1 MSIKSEN
8 PQEMNAEEC
17 MTDNCPSSKLSP
29 IDYNGTEIAISGIKF
44 NTADIVRVI
53 NLVMTIVTFS
63 TPPIAREKAERTKCD
78 IYINPEWDP
87 RDASCET
94 YQGVDISYNR
104 LLRVFLNLDF
114 YRQLITGTD
123 KVDKKTTSTVSIHQK
138 QQKLAELKKTLIT
151 VTRVCEKNPNA
162 QDLQKRVS
170 SIKKE
175 IETLDAELT
184 TPKTSMPKKETVAE
198 VGSIEYYMN
207 TVANAKKFK
216 LLLAAALYP
225 CYKPFLFDDNG
236 KFKMNL
242 CEVICLT
249 YEARHNKKKWNERMI
264 KQQEMEEK
272 QNELIAIY
280 KRLTN
285 AGSADDNWRSKKED
299 TGDLCEKFTRWACA
313 KSNQCTIRAREEELF
328 NKWYSLQIHCLNL
341 RTIPGSQEVSKM
353 FNKACYEWNKKNA
366 PAPVIKPT
374 DGISLRPC
382 NTYKKV
388 KSTVPETIKAAVS
401 IVPEVV
407 EEETEEAPKPDLHT
421 LILPIGHCNNF
432 VRRAWLN
439 QHDGEYDDIATWSIE
454 EQIGAREEIDTAA
467 QTWYNTKRIHR
478 RPFLCQPPPVFIYSS

>member
-1 MSIKSEN
+1 MPITSVN
-8 PQEMNAEEC
+8 PQETNAEEC
-17 MTDNCPSSKLSP
+17 MTDICPSSSKLSP
-29 IDYNGTEIAISGIKF
+29 IAYYNGTEISISGIKF
-44 NTADIVRVI
+44 NTADIVQVI
-53 NLVMTIVTFS
+53 YLIMSIATFS

-87 RDASCET
+87 RDQSCET
-94 YQGVDISYNR
+94 YQGADISYNR

-114 YRQLITGTD
+114 YRQLIIGTD
-123 KVDKKTTSTVSIHQK
+123 KVDKKTTSAVSIHQK

-151 VTRVCEKNPNA
+151 VARVCEKNPNA
-162 QDLQKRVS
+162 QDLQKRVA

-175 IETLDAELT
+175 IETLDAELAS
-184 TPKTSMPKKETVAE
+184 PKTSTPKKESVAE
-198 VGSIEYYMN
+198 VGTIEYYMS

-249 YEARHNKKKWNERMI
+249 YEARHNKRKWSERMT
-264 KQQEMEEK
+264 KQQESEEK

-285 AGSADDNWRSKKED
+285 AGSSDDNWRAKKED
-299 TGDLCEKFTRWACA
+299 AGDLCEKFVRWACA

-366 PAPVIKPT
+366 PAPPAIEV
-374 DGISLRPC
+374 SLRPC

-388 KSTVPETIKAAVS
+388 KSAVPETIKAAVK
-401 IVPEVV
+401 IVPEEVA
-407 EEETEEAPKPDLHT
+407 EESEDAPKPDLHT

-439 QHDGEYDDIATWSIE
+439 QHDGEFDDIDSWSIE
-454 EQIGAREEIDTAA
+454 EQIKAREEIDSAA
-467 QTWYNTKRIHR
+467 QTWYNTKRIR
-478 RPFLCQPPPVFIYSS
+478 RIPFMCQPPPVYIYSS